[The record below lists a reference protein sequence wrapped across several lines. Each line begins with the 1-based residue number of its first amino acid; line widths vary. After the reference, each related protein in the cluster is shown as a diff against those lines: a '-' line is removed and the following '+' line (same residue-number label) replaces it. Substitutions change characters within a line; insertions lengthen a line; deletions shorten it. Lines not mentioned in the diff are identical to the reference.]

1 LSPSGF
7 FGAAAAAVARRPWP
21 VLTALAVLVVGAGIG
36 ISTMTVQPVTDALFD
51 RSTEGYQATE
61 RAERSFGSDPVV
73 ILARGNLQR
82 ILSQENLEKM
92 SVLETCVAGDIT
104 RGRGALFTTCQRL
117 SEFDPVQVMVGP
129 ATFLGRAVAGIGAV
143 YREQLDRLNSLPDNP
158 ENADERREILA
169 LASQVIARY
178 GLIEPPT
185 LGDPNFIRRVVF
197 GPLGFRSGPKPRL
210 SYLFPNDQSAQ
221 ILLRLRSDLTD
232 DERREAIELIRTAAA
247 DEATQISTGPWIV
260 SGSPTVFEGL
270 GNSFQTGVLILA
282 AVALVLM
289 SIALALVFG
298 SVWRLLPLVSAAA
311 SVLIAA
317 GVLRLAGGQISL
329 AALGAA
335 PILIGLTVDYAVQ
348 IQARFDE
355 AKDDDPVAAA
365 RSTARLGMPMIATA
379 CVATAFGFAALLL
392 SPFPL
397 VAEFGLLLG
406 AGVLICL
413 AVAFPLGFAA
423 LSLRGSRSAGP
434 PRVGGLRAFEY
445 LRGWA
450 KSALALAILA
460 PGRLLV
466 VAILIAAGGWAV
478 STQGSPA
485 TEISQLLPSR
495 NAAVQDLNTLEDATG
510 SSGEIDLIVRGDDV
524 TDPAVVIWLDQVR
537 GLIAERTGYGAGRG
551 SCEGAELCPGPSIPD
566 FVPGGGRGLTTAQ
579 VREAL
584 GTVPPNE
591 LEAIVAGGLKAG
603 VDPTETK
610 IPFAVRSGSVD
621 GQSQAIE
628 AVRQAVEDSAGG
640 KGPPPGVE
648 AELAGL
654 PVVVTE
660 SVNELGQ
667 SRYLL
672 IIVALLAIVLT
683 LLAAYRSL
691 RRVLVPLVPIVV
703 AGGWSALI
711 IASLDI
717 ALNPLS
723 AILSVMVIA
732 IATEFSV
739 ILAARYFQ
747 EREDG
752 LSTAAALRSSYG
764 RTGMAIAASGI
775 TAIAGFAALVASDV
789 GVLREFGLIAVL
801 DLSVAL
807 LGVAIVLPA
816 ILTWSERRR

>member
-1 LSPSGF
+1 MSLSGI
-7 FGAAAAAVARRPWP
+7 FGALAAAAARRPWP
-21 VLTALAVLVVGAGIG
+21 VLTVLAVLAVGAGIG
-36 ISTMTVQPVTDALFD
+36 ISSMTVQPVTDALFD

-61 RAERSFGSDPVV
+61 RAEQAFGTDPVV
-73 ILARGNLQR
+73 ILARGPLRQTLTR
-82 ILSQENLEKM
+82 DNLEKL
-92 SVLETCVAGDIT
+92 SVLETCVSGDIT
-104 RGRGALFTTCQRL
+104 RGRGELFKTCKRL

-143 YREQLDRLNSLPDNP
+143 YREQLSKLQTLPDNP
-158 ENADERREILA
+158 ENAAERRAILA
-169 LASQVIARY
+169 LAARVIAQY
-178 GLIEPPT
+178 GLIDAPT
-185 LGDPNFIRRVVF
+185 LGDPDFIRRVVF
-197 GPLGFRSGPKPRL
+197 GDQGFRSGPKARL

-221 ILLRLRSDLTD
+221 VLLRLRSDLTD
-232 DERREAIELIRTAAA
+232 SERREAIDLIRTAAE
-247 DEATQISTGPWIV
+247 DDATRLSIGPYIV

-270 GNSFQTGVLILA
+270 GNSFQVGVLILA

-298 SVWRLLPLVSAAA
+298 SLWRLLPLVTAVVA
-311 SVLIAA
+311 VLIAA

-329 AALGAA
+329 AALGAS

-348 IQARFDE
+348 IQARYDE
-355 AKDDDPVAAA
+355 IPGNDRVAAA
-365 RSTARLGMPMIATA
+365 RTAARLGMPMIATA
-379 CVATAFGFAALLL
+379 CLATAFGFASLLL

-423 LSLRGSRSAGP
+423 LSLRGPGSDRP
-434 PRVGGLRAFEY
+434 PRITGFGATDRV
-445 LRGWA
+445 RGWA

-460 PGRLLV
+460 PGRLLL
-466 VAILIAAGGWAV
+466 VAMLIAACGWAV
-478 STQGSPA
+478 GTQGSPA
-485 TEISQLLPSR
+485 TEISQLLPAR

-510 SSGEIDLIVRGDDV
+510 SSGEVDLIVRSTDV
-524 TDPAVVIWLDQVR
+524 TNPNTVAWLDQVR
-537 GLIAERTGYGAGRG
+537 SLILDRTGYGTGRG
-551 SCEGAELCPGPSIPD
+551 SCEEADLCPGPSIPD

-579 VREAL
+579 IREAL
-584 GTVPPNE
+584 GAVPPNE
-591 LEAIVAGGLKAG
+591 LEAIVAGGLGPDA
-603 VDPTETK
+603 DPTETK

-621 GQSQAIE
+621 GQSDAIDAIRR
-628 AVRQAVEDSAGG
+628 AVADSNGG
-640 KGPPPGVE
+640 NGPPPGVS

-660 SVNELGQ
+660 SVNELGA

-672 IIVALLAIVLT
+672 IAVALLAIVLVLT
-683 LLAAYRSL
+683 AVYRSA
-691 RRVLVPLVPIVV
+691 RRVIVPLVPIAV
-703 AGGWSALI
+703 AGGWSALV

-717 ALNPLS
+717 PLNPLS

-739 ILAARYFQ
+739 ILSARYYQ
-747 EREDG
+747 DRAG
-752 LSTAAALRSSYG
+752 SSTAAALRSSYG
-764 RTGMAIAASGI
+764 RTGMAIAASGV

-789 GVLREFGLIAVL
+789 GVLCEFGLIAVL
-801 DLSVAL
+801 DLSIAL

-816 ILTWSERRR
+816 ILTWVERRR